1 MIFNDLIIALINQA
15 SNHWLSLFENNVYG
29 AGFKGKVSKI

>member
-1 MIFNDLIIALINQA
+1 MIFNDLIALINQA

-29 AGFKGKVSKI
+29 AGFRGNVSKI